1 MKRLASRALIASI
14 LALIVAS
21 PPAVL
26 ALGANCVDI
35 TGQTAFLTPP
45 DAANVIFDPIGGL
58 PAREAEACVSDGRV
72 ADSDPDAVFV
82 LNDAFTSAAGIEL
95 YPLRN
100 FAWNENAGWLQF
112 DWRVGGK
119 YSSARAGVDVSGVLY
134 GYVWNA
140 NIGWIKLDW
149 WRTDPANYLLGK
161 KTPGI
166 PIIDLTAEKPY
177 PFKGYAWN
185 DALGWISLV
194 GARTDWR
201 PPVSIAVEKTDFRL
215 DIPEQS
221 QCKQLFSVPYLQ
233 AEIDMAKPSPTP
245 LAIRLISRPAD
256 IAPTEYRYRST
267 DRGAMLDGYPIG
279 EPQEYSKDAKAAA
292 YVWREAP
299 EQTITINL
307 NPERDPLCVNKIK
320 LIEPFQYRCDG
331 KPVAYLPECD
341 ITKLGAAVYCQ
352 NDCLFRPV
360 PTPTPSPLPSPA
372 PSPTPAPQ
380 FCGNRQTE
388 AGEQCD
394 RGWFGGY
401 LNGRQYCDSDCKIV
415 DKPQF
420 LPKDKTDEYP
430 WTPVAPFLPIEKV
443 LPANPATHAYDSCFC
458 LLDRKGQCLKLES
471 PLKDIKVSVEV
482 ENTVIFNQGL
492 ENTRKIKCAGKI
504 TAEEC
509 GGGLPDNSSTGGAD
523 LPKIYQ
529 NRYDAK
535 EPARNYYGEAAVIEL
550 YAKNNP
556 EKAVYTKPNKDDD
569 GVHTAEITLSP
580 DRGSNVGVEAA
591 KVCLRVRSYMPTSG
605 ANAYDE
611 NRNGVIDPG
620 DHFYDDGENDLYR
633 IRLKSIQY
641 DLGGVDRSFR
651 YDFEKDD
658 GYYHFR
664 APLELTKLDSAD
676 GKDFILAIVEQSS
689 RFLAYVNRVVPEENQ
704 LTHVP
709 GLSEAD
715 IKIGVDRI
723 DIGNLFWIDLG
734 LVADALNL
742 PAATQTKLDQRDKNS
757 SKPRQPQVLDDAF
770 TIKANLLT
778 GLSADKGVECN
789 LGLFCNIYLKPFYQ
803 TDSAKT
809 LQINEGKEV
818 QLFSEI
824 SYTAKNLGL
833 VNGSGKSETRSQ
845 QIMTYLS
852 NQFPRGKESA
862 IANPLADIRGT
873 ISSST
878 GVYTRRANQTVI
890 SVGDLSTN
898 AVRNAIAVNVNE
910 IIRGSATQKNL
921 GGDSVKIETK
931 EGKNSVTGGKSE
943 KLLAGKVLYTRDD
956 LVIGNLTTT
965 KFKEGYKEPNLTL
978 IVDGGD
984 VFLDGNIEVANSRVG
999 IIVLRRCE
1007 KNRIR
1012 CEGGNIYVA
1021 PQVTDVYA
1029 NIFADGSLFSYD
1041 GKTANIDALT
1051 GVPKISD
1058 GQRTGLFS
1066 GTQLLIK
1073 GSLSSQN
1080 TVGGSVGEKGVYLLG
1095 DGTPTTKQAEA
1106 VPYDLNHLRYVE
1118 QERTGG
1124 GNFAPVIRNKAKGLP
1139 GGVNKDEAVYV
1150 IYQAPPNDLPGF
1162 KVDAGASIGGQV
1174 NR

>member
-1 MKRLASRALIASI
+1 MKRLAGCALLSAPF
-14 LALIVAS
+14 ALLIFWSSVF
-21 PPAVL
+21 AV
-26 ALGANCVDI
+26 GPNCVDI
-35 TGQTAFLTPP
+35 TGQTALLTPP
-45 DAANVIFDPIGGL
+45 DAGNVIFDPIGGL
-58 PAREAEACVSDGRV
+58 PARELEACISDGRV
-72 ADSDPDAVFV
+72 EDSSPEAVFV
-82 LNDAFTSAAGIEL
+82 LRDAFTPTVGIEL

-112 DWRVGGK
+112 DWQVGGN
-119 YSSARAGVDVSGVLY
+119 YSAARAGVDVSGVLY
-134 GYVWNA
+134 GYVWNT

-149 WRTDPANYLLGK
+149 WRDDPANYPLGK
-161 KTPGI
+161 RTPGI
-166 PIIDLTAEKPY
+166 PIVDLTAEKPY

-185 DALGWISLV
+185 DSLGWISLL

-201 PPVSIAVEKTDFRL
+201 PPVSIAVEKTNFRL

-245 LAIRLISRPAD
+245 LAIRLLSRPAN

-267 DRGAMLDGYPIG
+267 DPGATLDGYPIG
-279 EPQEYSKDAKAAA
+279 DPQEYSKDAKTAS

-320 LIEPFQYRCDG
+320 LIPPFQYRCDG
-331 KPVAYLPECD
+331 RPISYLPECD
-341 ITKLGAAVYCQ
+341 ITKPEAPFYCQ
-352 NDCLFRPV
+352 NDCLFLPV
-360 PTPTPSPLPSPA
+360 PTPLPSPLPSPA
-372 PSPTPAPQ
+372 PSPSPAPQ
-380 FCGNRQTE
+380 FCGNRKVDS
-388 AGEQCD
+388 GEQCD

-401 LNGRQYCDSDCKIV
+401 LNARQYCDSNCKTV
-415 DKPQF
+415 EKPQF

-430 WTPVAPFLPIEKV
+430 WTPVAPFLPIDRI

-458 LLDRKGQCLKLES
+458 LLDRKGECLKLES
-471 PLKDIKVSVEV
+471 PVKDIKVSVEV
-482 ENTVIFNQGL
+482 ENTVIFDQGL

-504 TAEEC
+504 TAKEC
-509 GGGLPDNSSTGGAD
+509 GETLPVD
-523 LPKIYQ
+523 LPKIYRD
-529 NRYDAK
+529 RYDK
-535 EPARNYYGEAAVIEL
+535 TPEKTYYGEAAVVEV
-550 YAKNNP
+550 YAKNLP
-556 EKAVYTKPNKDDD
+556 EKAVYARPNIDDD
-569 GVHTAEITLSP
+569 GLHRAEITLNSN
-580 DRGSNVGVEAA
+580 RGANVGAEAA

-611 NRNGVIDPG
+611 NHNGVIDPG

-633 IRLKSIQY
+633 IRLKSIKY
-641 DLGGVDRSFR
+641 DLGGVEQSFR
-651 YDFEKDD
+651 YEFEKDD
-658 GYYHFR
+658 GYYQFR

-676 GKDFILAIVEQSS
+676 GKDFILAIVEQAS
-689 RFLAYVNRVVPEENQ
+689 RFLAYVNRVVPEDNQ

-723 DIGNLFWIDLG
+723 DIGSFFWIDLD
-734 LVADALNL
+734 LIADALAL
-742 PAATQTKLDQRDKNS
+742 PSDIQTKLNQRDS
-757 SKPRQPQVLDDAF
+757 SLESPRKPQVFDDSF
-770 TIKANLLT
+770 TVKSALLS
-778 GLSADKGVECN
+778 GLSTEKGVECN

-809 LQINEGKEV
+809 RQINESKEV

-824 SYTAKNLGL
+824 SYTAKELRL
-833 VNGSGKSETRSQ
+833 VDALGKSLLRSDQ
-845 QIMTYLS
+845 LMTYLS
-852 NQFPRGKESA
+852 NQFPRGKEST

-910 IIRGSATQKNL
+910 IIRGSATQKNSSS
-921 GGDSVKIETK
+921 GQSVKIETK
-931 EGKNSVTGGKSE
+931 DGKNSVTGAGKSE
-943 KLLAGKVLYTRDD
+943 KLLTGKVLYTRENLLIGD
-956 LVIGNLTTT
+956 LNTT
-965 KFKEGYKEPNLTL
+965 KFESKGPESNLTL

-984 VFLDGNIEVANSRVG
+984 VFLDGNVEVVNARVG

-1007 KNRIR
+1007 SNRTE
-1012 CEGGNIYVA
+1012 CKGGNIYVA

-1041 GKTANIDALT
+1041 GKRTNIDART

-1058 GQRTGLFS
+1058 GQRTGLLS

-1095 DGTPTTKQAEA
+1095 DGSTTNKQAEA

-1124 GNFAPVIRNKAKGLP
+1124 GSFQPVIRKQAKGLP
-1139 GGVNKDEAVYV
+1139 AGVNLNEAIYV
-1150 IYQAPPNDLPGF
+1150 IYQAPPGDLPGF
-1162 KVDAGASIGGQV
+1162 KVAAGASTGGQV